1 VSTPLLD
8 ELRERFP
15 RVAVVHEWL
24 TVPGGSE
31 QVVLELLEM
40 FPTAELFT
48 CIYDPAP
55 WPAQITQR
63 PVHVSYLN
71 RIPGAVRN
79 YQKLLPLM
87 DRAYRSFDLEG
98 FDLILS
104 SNHAC
109 AKNVRTPP
117 GALHVCYCHTPMRY
131 AWEEDF
137 LEGEEIGR
145 LTRLA
150 LPPLLGRLRRQDL
163 RGSASPHA
171 FVANSQHVAQ
181 RIERYYG
188 RTAEVVHPPVDVE
201 RYLALERAAE
211 DYYLVFGRVV
221 PYKRVDLAVDA
232 CARLGVALK
241 VAGDGR
247 ALEAVRAGAPAGSTL
262 MGAPAAAC
270 AGDSLAA
277 STGSTASPAGSTGST
292 ASPAGSTGSTASPA
306 GSTGSTASPA
316 GSAPGASAAQ
326 PAIEFLGRVDEDE
339 RDRLLR
345 GARALLFPGE
355 EDFGIV
361 PVEAQAAGVPVI
373 AYGVGGAEE
382 TVLDGSTGVLFDEQ
396 TPAALARAIER
407 FQGLRLQESEVRA
420 NAAHFGRERFRTEM
434 AAAIARAAGRRCA
447 QRDAATAPGP
457 PGAVAAPAFTRPAP

>member
-1 VSTPLLD
+1 MGRGPIDSLALVSPPLLD
-8 ELRERFP
+8 ELRERFG

-40 FPTAELFT
+40 FPAAELFT
-48 CIYDPAP
+48 SIYDPAP
-55 WPAQITQR
+55 WPAQITER
-63 PVHVSYLN
+63 PVHASYLN
-71 RIPGAVRN
+71 AIPGAARH

-87 DRAYRSFDLEG
+87 DRAYRSFDFSG

-131 AWEEDF
+131 AWEEGF
-137 LEGEEIGR
+137 LDGEQVGR

-150 LPPLLGRLRRQDL
+150 LPPLLRRLRRQDL
-163 RGSASPHA
+163 AGAASPNV
-171 FVANSQHVAQ
+171 FVANSRHVAE

-188 RTAEVVHPPVDVE
+188 RTAEVVNPPVDVE
-201 RYLALERAAE
+201 HYLGLARAPG

-221 PYKRVDLAVDA
+221 PYKRVDLAVAA
-232 CARLGVALK
+232 CAGLGAVLK

-247 ALEAVRAGAPAGSTL
+247 ALEAVRAVAERPVHALRAVEQRRGR
-262 MGAPAAAC
+262 
-270 AGDSLAA
+270 
-277 STGSTASPAGSTGST
+277 
-292 ASPAGSTGSTASPA
+292 
-306 GSTGSTASPA
+306 
-316 GSAPGASAAQ
+316 
-326 PAIEFLGRVDEDE
+326 PAIELLGRVGDRE
-339 RDRLLR
+339 RDELLS

-373 AYGVGGAEE
+373 AYGVGGASE

-396 TPAALARAIER
+396 SAAGLARAIER
-407 FQGLRLQESEVRA
+407 FEGLHLEEARVRA
-420 NAAHFGRERFRTEM
+420 NAARFGRERFRAEM
-434 AAAIARAAGRRCA
+434 ASVIDRAARSTRARTRPIAG
-447 QRDAATAPGP
+447 
-457 PGAVAAPAFTRPAP
+457 APAVSPG